1 MFSNCMLKGYLSVKL
16 LELIQYNKYIVFLV
30 LSMLI
35 VGISYSQENSNNSSG
50 SSLFSSSSESKKSL
64 LNIKE
69 KENPFLKKLE
79 NKNKKNFFPDA
90 GVKQKKPEKFINSN
104 DLYRSKLNRK
114 NNESN
119 KNINKFKVDQ
129 FLGEIRN
136 DGEYV
141 NIIIRD
147 HEYPDGDLIKVEV
160 NENVVMP
167 AILLTEKAKGF
178 KLDLKSG
185 FNVVDFVAL
194 NQGSSGPNTA
204 EIIVYDDQGKLVGT
218 NRWNLATGVKATY
231 IIYKE

>member
-1 MFSNCMLKGYLSVKL
+1 M
-16 LELIQYNKYIVFLV
+16 
-30 LSMLI
+30 LSMI
-35 VGISYSQENSNNSSG
+35 FVGYSYSQDNSNNSSG
-50 SSLFSSSSESKKSL
+50 SPFSSPDSKSKNSL
-64 LNIKE
+64 LNLKK

-79 NKNKKNFFPDA
+79 DKNKKNFFPDA
-90 GVKQKKPEKFINSN
+90 NVKEKKPERFINSN
-104 DLYRSKLNRK
+104 DLYLSRLNRK
-114 NNESN
+114 EAESN

-141 NIIIRD
+141 NIILRD

-160 NENVVMP
+160 NESVVMP

-231 IIYKE
+231 IIYKN

>member
-1 MFSNCMLKGYLSVKL
+1 MIHGY
-16 LELIQYNKYIVFLV
+16 
-30 LSMLI
+30 
-35 VGISYSQENSNNSSG
+35 SYSQENSNNSSG
-50 SSLFSSSSESKKSL
+50 LNFSSPNSESEKSL
-64 LNIKE
+64 LNLK
-69 KENPFLKKLE
+69 KKDNPFLKKLE
-79 NKNKKNFFPDA
+79 NKNKKDFFPDA
-90 GVKQKKPEKFINSN
+90 NVKEKRPERFINSN
-104 DLYRSKLNRK
+104 DLYLSRLNRK
-114 NNESN
+114 ETESN

-141 NIIIRD
+141 NIILRD
-147 HEYPDGDLIKVEV
+147 HEYPDGDLIKVQV

-178 KLDLKSG
+178 KLDLKTG
-185 FNVVDFVAL
+185 FNVVDFVAI

-231 IIYKE
+231 IIYKN

>member
-1 MFSNCMLKGYLSVKL
+1 MF
-16 LELIQYNKYIVFLV
+16 
-30 LSMLI
+30 SMLI
-35 VGISYSQENSNNSSG
+35 VGFSYSQENSNNSSG
-50 SSLFSSSSESKKSL
+50 SSFFSSNSESEKSL
-64 LNIKE
+64 LNLEK
-69 KENPFLKKLE
+69 KENPFLKKLKD
-79 NKNKKNFFPDA
+79 KNKKNFFPDA
-90 GVKQKKPEKFINSN
+90 NVKEKRPERFINSN
-104 DLYRSKLNRK
+104 DLYLSRLNK
-114 NNESN
+114 KDSESN

-141 NIIIRD
+141 NIILRD

-160 NENVVMP
+160 NESVVMP

-231 IIYKE
+231 IIYKN

>member
-1 MFSNCMLKGYLSVKL
+1 M
-16 LELIQYNKYIVFLV
+16 
-30 LSMLI
+30 LSMI
-35 VGISYSQENSNNSSG
+35 FVGYSYSQDNSNNSSG
-50 SSLFSSSSESKKSL
+50 SPFSSPDSKSKNSL
-64 LNIKE
+64 LNLEK

-79 NKNKKNFFPDA
+79 DKNKKNFFPDA
-90 GVKQKKPEKFINSN
+90 NVKEKKPERFINSN
-104 DLYRSKLNRK
+104 DLYLSRLNK
-114 NNESN
+114 KETESN

-141 NIIIRD
+141 NIILRD

-160 NENVVMP
+160 NESVVMP

-231 IIYKE
+231 IIYKN

>member
-1 MFSNCMLKGYLSVKL
+1 M
-16 LELIQYNKYIVFLV
+16 IQYNKYIVFLL
-30 LSMLI
+30 LSFLI
-35 VGISYSQENSNNSSG
+35 VEYAYSQESSNNSSELNFL
-50 SSLFSSSSESKKSL
+50 SPNTESENSL
-64 LNIKE
+64 LNLK
-69 KENPFLKKLE
+69 KKDNPFLKKLE
-79 NKNKKNFFPDA
+79 NKNKKAFFPDA
-90 GVKQKKPEKFINSN
+90 NVKEKRPERFINSN
-104 DLYRSKLNRK
+104 DLYLSRLNRRET
-114 NNESN
+114 ESN

-141 NIIIRD
+141 NIILRD
-147 HEYPDGDLIKVEV
+147 HEYPDGDLIKVQV

-178 KLDLKSG
+178 KLDLKTG

-204 EIIVYDDQGKLVGT
+204 EIIVYDDEGKLVGT

-231 IIYKE
+231 IIYKN

>member
-1 MFSNCMLKGYLSVKL
+1 MLSIIFVGY
-16 LELIQYNKYIVFLV
+16 
-30 LSMLI
+30 
-35 VGISYSQENSNNSSG
+35 SYSQDNSNNSSG
-50 SSLFSSSSESKKSL
+50 SPFSSPDSKSKNSL
-64 LNIKE
+64 LNLKK

-79 NKNKKNFFPDA
+79 NKNKKNFFPD
-90 GVKQKKPEKFINSN
+90 GNVKEKKPERFINSN
-104 DLYRSKLNRK
+104 DLYLSRLNRK
-114 NNESN
+114 ETESN

-141 NIIIRD
+141 NIILRD

-160 NENVVMP
+160 NDNIVMP

-231 IIYKE
+231 IIYKN

>member
-1 MFSNCMLKGYLSVKL
+1 M
-16 LELIQYNKYIVFLV
+16 
-30 LSMLI
+30 LSMI
-35 VGISYSQENSNNSSG
+35 FVGYSYSQDNSNNSSG
-50 SSLFSSSSESKKSL
+50 SPFSSPDSKSKNSL
-64 LNIKE
+64 LNQKK

-90 GVKQKKPEKFINSN
+90 NVKEKKPERFINSN
-104 DLYRSKLNRK
+104 DLYLSKLNRK
-114 NNESN
+114 ESESN

-141 NIIIRD
+141 NIILRD

-160 NENVVMP
+160 NENIVMP

-231 IIYKE
+231 IIYKQ

>member
-1 MFSNCMLKGYLSVKL
+1 M
-16 LELIQYNKYIVFLV
+16 
-30 LSMLI
+30 LSMFI
-35 VGISYSQENSNNSSG
+35 VGFSYSQENSNNSSG
-50 SSLFSSSSESKKSL
+50 SSFFSSSSESEKSL
-64 LNIKE
+64 LNLEK

-79 NKNKKNFFPDA
+79 DRKKKNFFPDA
-90 GVKQKKPEKFINSN
+90 NIKDKKPEKFINSN
-104 DLYRSKLNRK
+104 ELYLSKLNRK
-114 NNESN
+114 ETESN

-141 NIIIRD
+141 NIILRD

-160 NENVVMP
+160 NESIVMP

-231 IIYKE
+231 IIYKQ

>member
-1 MFSNCMLKGYLSVKL
+1 M
-16 LELIQYNKYIVFLV
+16 
-30 LSMLI
+30 LSMI
-35 VGISYSQENSNNSSG
+35 FVGYSYSQDDSNNSSG
-50 SSLFSSSSESKKSL
+50 SPFSSPDSKSKNSL
-64 LNIKE
+64 LNLKK

-79 NKNKKNFFPDA
+79 DKNKKNFFPDA
-90 GVKQKKPEKFINSN
+90 NVKEKKPERFINSN
-104 DLYRSKLNRK
+104 DLYLSKLNRK
-114 NNESN
+114 EAESN

-141 NIIIRD
+141 NIILRD

-160 NENVVMP
+160 NENIVMP

-231 IIYKE
+231 IIYKN

>member
-1 MFSNCMLKGYLSVKL
+1 MLS
-16 LELIQYNKYIVFLV
+16 I
-30 LSMLI
+30 LI
-35 VGISYSQENSNNSSG
+35 VGFSYSQENSNNSSG
-50 SSLFSSSSESKKSL
+50 SSFFSSSSESEKSL
-64 LNIKE
+64 LNLEK

-79 NKNKKNFFPDA
+79 DKNKKNFFPDA
-90 GVKQKKPEKFINSN
+90 DVKDKKPERFINSN
-104 DLYRSKLNRK
+104 DLYLSRLNRK
-114 NNESN
+114 ETESN

-141 NIIIRD
+141 NIILRD

-160 NENVVMP
+160 NESVVMP

-204 EIIVYDDQGKLVGT
+204 EIIVYDDQGRLVGT

-231 IIYKE
+231 IIYKD

>member
-1 MFSNCMLKGYLSVKL
+1 MLS
-16 LELIQYNKYIVFLV
+16 F
-30 LSMLI
+30 LI

-50 SSLFSSSSESKKSL
+50 LNFSSPNSKSEKSL
-64 LNIKE
+64 LNLK
-69 KENPFLKKLE
+69 KKDNPFLKKLE
-79 NKNKKNFFPDA
+79 NKNKKDFFPDA
-90 GVKQKKPEKFINSN
+90 NVKEKRPERFINSN
-104 DLYRSKLNRK
+104 DLYLSRLNRK
-114 NNESN
+114 ETESN

-141 NIIIRD
+141 NIILRD
-147 HEYPDGDLIKVEV
+147 HEYHDGDLIKVQV

-178 KLDLKSG
+178 KLDLKNG
-185 FNVVDFVAL
+185 FNVVDFVAI

-218 NRWNLATGVKATY
+218 NRWNFATGVKATY
-231 IIYKE
+231 IIYKN

>member
-1 MFSNCMLKGYLSVKL
+1 MIYF
-16 LELIQYNKYIVFLV
+16 
-30 LSMLI
+30 LI
-35 VGISYSQENSNNSSG
+35 VGFTHSQENSNNSSG
-50 SSLFSSSSESKKSL
+50 LNFSSQNSQSENSL
-64 LNIKE
+64 LNLK
-69 KENPFLKKLE
+69 KKDNPFLKKLE
-79 NKNKKNFFPDA
+79 NKNKKDFFPDA
-90 GVKQKKPEKFINSN
+90 NVKEKRPERFINSN
-104 DLYRSKLNRK
+104 DLYLSRLNRK
-114 NNESN
+114 KTESN

-141 NIIIRD
+141 SIILRD
-147 HEYPDGDLIKVEV
+147 HEYPDGDLIKVQI
-160 NENVVMP
+160 NEDVVMP

-231 IIYKE
+231 IIYKN

>member
-1 MFSNCMLKGYLSVKL
+1 MRLS
-16 LELIQYNKYIVFLV
+16 QYNKYIVFLV
-30 LSMLI
+30 ISFLI
-35 VGISYSQENSNNSSG
+35 VGFTYSQETTNNSSG
-50 SSLFSSSSESKKSL
+50 LNFSSPNSKSENSL
-64 LNIKE
+64 LNLK
-69 KENPFLKKLE
+69 KKDNPFLKKLE
-79 NKNKKNFFPDA
+79 NKNKKDFFPDA
-90 GVKQKKPEKFINSN
+90 NVKEKRPERFINSN
-104 DLYRSKLNRK
+104 DLYLSRLNRK
-114 NNESN
+114 KTESN

-136 DGEYV
+136 DGDYV
-141 NIIIRD
+141 SIILRD
-147 HEYPDGDLIKVEV
+147 HEYPDGDLIKVQI
-160 NENVVMP
+160 NEDVVMP

-231 IIYKE
+231 IIYKN

>member
-1 MFSNCMLKGYLSVKL
+1 M
-16 LELIQYNKYIVFLV
+16 
-30 LSMLI
+30 LSMI
-35 VGISYSQENSNNSSG
+35 FVGYSYSQDNSNNSSG
-50 SSLFSSSSESKKSL
+50 SPFSSPDSKSKNSL
-64 LNIKE
+64 LNLKK

-90 GVKQKKPEKFINSN
+90 NVKEKRPERFKNSN
-104 DLYRSKLNRK
+104 ELYLSRLNRK
-114 NNESN
+114 EAESN

-141 NIIIRD
+141 NIILRD

-160 NENVVMP
+160 NENIVMP

-231 IIYKE
+231 IIYKN

>member
-1 MFSNCMLKGYLSVKL
+1 M
-16 LELIQYNKYIVFLV
+16 

-35 VGISYSQENSNNSSG
+35 IGFSYSQENSNNSSG
-50 SSLFSSSSESKKSL
+50 FSFFSSSSESEKSL
-64 LNIKE
+64 LKIEK

-79 NKNKKNFFPDA
+79 DKNKKNFFPDA
-90 GVKQKKPEKFINSN
+90 NVKDKKPERFINSN
-104 DLYRSKLNRK
+104 DLYLSRLNRK
-114 NNESN
+114 ETESN

-141 NIIIRD
+141 NIILRD

-160 NENVVMP
+160 NESVVMP

-231 IIYKE
+231 IIYKN

>member
-1 MFSNCMLKGYLSVKL
+1 M
-16 LELIQYNKYIVFLV
+16 
-30 LSMLI
+30 LSMI
-35 VGISYSQENSNNSSG
+35 FVGYSYSQDNSNNSSG
-50 SSLFSSSSESKKSL
+50 SPFSSPDSKSKNSL
-64 LNIKE
+64 LNLKK

-79 NKNKKNFFPDA
+79 SKNKKNFFPDA
-90 GVKQKKPEKFINSN
+90 NVKEKRPERFINSN
-104 DLYRSKLNRK
+104 ELYLSRLNRK
-114 NNESN
+114 ESESN

-141 NIIIRD
+141 NIILRD

-231 IIYKE
+231 IIYKQ

>member
-1 MFSNCMLKGYLSVKL
+1 MLY
-16 LELIQYNKYIVFLV
+16 F
-30 LSMLI
+30 LI
-35 VGISYSQENSNNSSG
+35 VGFSYSQENSNNSSR
-50 SSLFSSSSESKKSL
+50 LNFSSPNSNSDNSL
-64 LNIKE
+64 LNLK
-69 KENPFLKKLE
+69 KNDNPFLKKLD

-90 GVKQKKPEKFINSN
+90 NVKEKKPERFINSN
-104 DLYRSKLNRK
+104 DFYLSRLNRK
-114 NNESN
+114 ETESN

-141 NIIIRD
+141 NIILRD

-160 NENVVMP
+160 NENIVMP
-167 AILLTEKAKGF
+167 AILLTENAKGF

-231 IIYKE
+231 IIYKQ

>member
-1 MFSNCMLKGYLSVKL
+1 M
-16 LELIQYNKYIVFLV
+16 
-30 LSMLI
+30 LSMI
-35 VGISYSQENSNNSSG
+35 FVGYSYSQDNSNNSSG
-50 SSLFSSSSESKKSL
+50 SPFSSPDSKSKNSL
-64 LNIKE
+64 LNLNK

-90 GVKQKKPEKFINSN
+90 NVKEKKPERFINSN
-104 DLYRSKLNRK
+104 DLYLSRLNRK
-114 NNESN
+114 EAESN

-141 NIIIRD
+141 NIILRD

-160 NENVVMP
+160 NENIVMP

-231 IIYKE
+231 IIYKK

>member
-1 MFSNCMLKGYLSVKL
+1 MKKKILILSG
-16 LELIQYNKYIVFLV
+16 
-30 LSMLI
+30 
-35 VGISYSQENSNNSSG
+35 GISKERLI
-50 SSLFSSSSESKKSL
+50 SLDTGYQVA
-64 LNIKE
+64 KE
-69 KENPFLKKLE
+69 LKKNGYRVKISE
-79 NKNKKNFFPDA
+79 PD
-90 GVKQKKPEKFINSN
+90 
-104 DLYRSKLNRK
+104 
-114 NNESN
+114 NNLA

-141 NIIIRD
+141 NIILRD

-160 NENVVMP
+160 NEQIVMP

-178 KLDLKSG
+178 KLDLKNG

-194 NQGSSGPNTA
+194 NQGTSGPNTA

-231 IIYKE
+231 IIYKN

>member
-1 MFSNCMLKGYLSVKL
+1 MISF
-16 LELIQYNKYIVFLV
+16 
-30 LSMLI
+30 LI
-35 VGISYSQENSNNSSG
+35 VGFTYSQENSNNTSG
-50 SSLFSSSSESKKSL
+50 LNFSSSNSQSESSL
-64 LNIKE
+64 LNLK
-69 KENPFLKKLE
+69 KKDNPFLKKFE
-79 NKNKKNFFPDA
+79 NKNKKDFFPDA
-90 GVKQKKPEKFINSN
+90 NVKEKRPERFINSN
-104 DLYRSKLNRK
+104 DLYLSRLNRK
-114 NNESN
+114 KTESN

-141 NIIIRD
+141 SIILRD
-147 HEYPDGDLIKVEV
+147 HEYPDGDLIKVQI
-160 NENVVMP
+160 NEDVVMP

-231 IIYKE
+231 IIYKN

>member
-1 MFSNCMLKGYLSVKL
+1 MISF
-16 LELIQYNKYIVFLV
+16 
-30 LSMLI
+30 LI
-35 VGISYSQENSNNSSG
+35 VGFTYSQENSNNTSG
-50 SSLFSSSSESKKSL
+50 LNFSSSNSQSENSL
-64 LNIKE
+64 LNLK
-69 KENPFLKKLE
+69 KKDNPFLKKFE
-79 NKNKKNFFPDA
+79 NKNKKDFFPDA
-90 GVKQKKPEKFINSN
+90 NVKEKRPERFINSN
-104 DLYRSKLNRK
+104 NLYLSRLNRK
-114 NNESN
+114 KTESN

-141 NIIIRD
+141 SIILRD
-147 HEYPDGDLIKVEV
+147 HEYPDGDLIKVQI
-160 NENVVMP
+160 NEDVVMP

-231 IIYKE
+231 IIYKN

>member
-1 MFSNCMLKGYLSVKL
+1 MLSIIFVGY
-16 LELIQYNKYIVFLV
+16 
-30 LSMLI
+30 
-35 VGISYSQENSNNSSG
+35 SYSQDNSNNSSG
-50 SSLFSSSSESKKSL
+50 SPFSSPDSKSKNSL
-64 LNIKE
+64 LNLKK

-90 GVKQKKPEKFINSN
+90 NVKEKKPERFINSN
-104 DLYRSKLNRK
+104 DLYLSRLNRK
-114 NNESN
+114 ETESN

-141 NIIIRD
+141 NIILRD

-160 NENVVMP
+160 NENIVMP

-231 IIYKE
+231 IIYKN